1 MAQINRCICSINYY
15 LLEKIV
21 LTQLVNRSIVN
32 NFRNTCARCVNDSDE
47 NRKKYKELH
56 LSQHK
61 APLYLDQIEKIT
73 ILSLTR
79 DLRSNDGNLYK
90 RSSHSGEG
98 GTLKFR
104 WLQFSFPLPS
114 LAKISCRDSSLEI
127 PIYAISC
134 VISFS
139 YALQFYY
146 N

>member
-1 MAQINRCICSINYY
+1 MTQINRCICSINYY

-79 DLRSNDGNLYK
+79 DKIYVRMMVIYISD
-90 RSSHSGEG
+90 RVIAERG
-98 GTLKFR
+98 GR
-104 WLQFSFPLPS
+104 
-114 LAKISCRDSSLEI
+114 
-127 PIYAISC
+127 
-134 VISFS
+134 
-139 YALQFYY
+139 
-146 N
+146 